1 MKVMPLSYDKGF
13 SLYQKTEGREQM
25 EERAKRIDRKLKC
38 KGNIVN
44 LYDDTIQLPTGEIVH
59 YDFLNHNGATAVVPV
74 MDDGRILM
82 VRQFRNAIDRET
94 LEIPAGKLDDAEESG
109 MDCAKREL
117 EEETGYKSD
126 NLELLITLRTW
137 LAFCN
142 EKIEVFIATNLIVS
156 HQNLDE
162 DEFIDVCAY
171 TIEEL
176 EKKIFDGEIEDAKTI
191 AALMAYKS
199 KYR

>member
-1 MKVMPLSYDKGF
+1 
-13 SLYQKTEGREQM
+13 M

-94 LEIPAGKLDDAEESG
+94 LEIPAGKLDDIEESG

-126 NLELLITLRTW
+126 HLELLITLRTW

-142 EKIEVFIATNLIVS
+142 EKIEVFVATNLIVS

-171 TIEEL
+171 TMEEL